1 MNGFHI
7 FGGMAVVVVLLY
19 ETETEKRQHLS
30 AIHMLSHDL
39 EVAEDSI
46 RPLYENELRGLKEH
60 APRIKT
66 FLSIFVS
73 RHIKEKI
80 NKYAT

>member
-1 MNGFHI
+1 MDYMFLGVWT
-7 FGGMAVVVVLLY
+7 VVVALLY

-39 EVAEDSI
+39 GIAEDSI
-46 RPLYENELRGLKEH
+46 RPLYENELRGFKEH

-80 NKYAT
+80 NKHIA

>member
-1 MNGFHI
+1 MFLGVWT
-7 FGGMAVVVVLLY
+7 VVVALLY

-30 AIHMLSHDL
+30 AICMLARDL
-39 EVAEDSI
+39 GVAEDSI

-80 NKYAT
+80 